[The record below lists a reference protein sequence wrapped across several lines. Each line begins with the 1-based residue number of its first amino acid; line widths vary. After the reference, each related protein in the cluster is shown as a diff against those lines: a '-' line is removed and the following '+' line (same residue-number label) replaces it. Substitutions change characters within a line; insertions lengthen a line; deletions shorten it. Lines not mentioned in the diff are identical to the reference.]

1 MKYTIILY
9 LHNIY
14 YYIMA
19 TTIEEDKQLLNNQLN
34 QLQQLVIQL
43 RETSERLS
51 RNEVPANEV
60 PANEVPILR
69 KKGRVFKFTP
79 AGLGYPSV
87 EQWTEHVGQ
96 RERLSIRLPEHKVK
110 STSIQEGDYL
120 FIQFKGRIT
129 HYAICSENIDLNTT
143 EIYVREFITLSSSFP
158 AMPGQGFSFLNHEQI
173 MNYLL

>member
-1 MKYTIILY
+1 MT
-9 LHNIY
+9 
-14 YYIMA
+14 
-19 TTIEEDKQLLNNQLN
+19 TTIEEDKQLLDNQLN
-34 QLQQLVIQL
+34 QLQQLIIQV
-43 RETSERLS
+43 RGRLS
-51 RNEVPANEV
+51 RNEVPTNE
-60 PANEVPILR
+60 EEPIPR

-96 RERLSIRLPEHKVK
+96 RERLSIRLPEHKIK
-110 STSIQEGDYL
+110 SNSIQEGDYL

-129 HYAICSENIDLNTT
+129 HYAICSENVGLNTT

-173 MNYLL
+173 MNYL